1 MVWLE
6 YCLKSNYFFRD
17 FIRYFIELYFF
28 CHDFRRETDQFL
40 PLIKRLKL
48 VAFVLISPSLLAQ
61 LFTEQNVRIVLLKMI
76 LFHLICIILEKGNKQ
91 YK

>member
-1 MVWLE
+1 M
-6 YCLKSNYFFRD
+6 
-17 FIRYFIELYFF
+17 YFF

-48 VAFVLISPSLLAQ
+48 VAFILISPSLLAQ
-61 LFTEQNVRIVLLKMI
+61 LFTEQNMRIVLLKTI
-76 LFHLICIILEKGNKQ
+76 LLHLICIIFEKGNKQ